1 MCMRRINI
9 LSNHEDNVRK
19 SQQDD
24 AQRKFQYGMMLIDP
38 RKHKEEVGR
47 VVEE

>member
-24 AQRKFQYGMMLIDP
+24 AQRKIQYGMMLIDP
-38 RKHKEEVGR
+38 QAQLLKKL
-47 VVEE
+47 VES